1 VSQTQQTAMPAATP
15 PQQVTPAAQ
24 PAGQLVS
31 SAALGTPTS
40 DTVRRL
46 NLHTVVTMV
55 ACVVF
60 GLVGALAFVDQ
71 SVSANRAE
79 DSAAQLIRV
88 QEIQTSL
95 LSADATATNA
105 FLVGGLEPTEQRAT
119 YDAAIDATGELIAQA
134 AEAEPADKEALSRL
148 NQLVVGYAATVEQA
162 RANNRQGFPVGAQ
175 YLRNASGE
183 LRASALPILDNLVDA
198 NAQRASDEMDSLA
211 VYWFGLVGLAVLV
224 VLLYSQR
231 WIGRRFKRRFNT
243 GLVAATVVVGLC
255 LVVGVFS
262 LARTASQ
269 INDIEDGSYAA
280 VKALAQARIAG
291 YDAKSNESLTLIAR
305 GSGSLFEDS
314 WQTSAGEVEASLADA
329 TDRTDSV
336 RSDLRQT
343 WDAYAGVHQQI
354 RELDDGGDW
363 DGAVAIATGTDAETS
378 SNGTFAAF
386 DEASSSS
393 LDEVSEQ
400 TSSGLADVGSGLVL
414 GAVLLLLAG
423 LVAALLARWG
433 IGQRLKEYR

>member
-1 VSQTQQTAMPAATP
+1 MTQQQTMPTAAPPPQVAASAPGPPAA
-15 PQQVTPAAQ
+15 PA
-24 PAGQLVS
+24 
-31 SAALGTPTS
+31 TPTS

-60 GLVGALAFVDQ
+60 GIVGTLAFVDQ

-79 DSAAQLIRV
+79 ANAEQLIRV

-119 YDAAIDATGELIAQA
+119 YDDAIDATGELIAQA

-148 NQLVVGYAATVEQA
+148 NQLVVSYAATVEQA

-198 NAQRASDEMDSLA
+198 NAQRASDEMDSAA
-211 VYWFGLVGLAVLV
+211 VYWLGLVGVAAIAVLV
-224 VLLYSQR
+224 YTQR
-231 WIGRRFKRRFNT
+231 WVGRRFRRRINT
-243 GLVAATVVVGLC
+243 GLVAATAVVALG
-255 LVVGVFS
+255 LVVGAFS
-262 LARTASQ
+262 LARTAAH

-305 GSGSLFEDS
+305 GSGSAFEDS
-314 WQTSAGEVEASLADA
+314 WKASAAVVSQSLSDAADHDDTKSA
-329 TDRTDSV
+329 LPTLWNDYV
-336 RSDLRQT
+336 
-343 WDAYAGVHQQI
+343 AVHQQI
-354 RELDDGGDW
+354 RELDDNGDW
-363 DGAVAIATGTDAETS
+363 DGAVEIATGTDPETS
-378 SNGTFAAF
+378 SNGTFARF
-386 DEASSSS
+386 DEATSSS
-393 LDEVSEQ
+393 LEDVNVE
-400 TSSGLADVGSGLVL
+400 TADGLADVGSGLVL
-414 GAVLLLLAG
+414 GAVLLFLAG